1 MPVGAL
7 SRVAAGVVGAGG
19 VLHTGIWDRLEKVPD
34 PRSRRGRVYPLP
46 CLVAVVLCALTAAG
60 HDGVCAVAQ
69 WAARTS
75 PAQRARLRLPRHPL
89 TGRFRVPDEATIRR
103 FLAALDS
110 DALVSALLAPDAV
123 GGPRLGPSPD
133 TAPAVWQPVAG
144 QVVGLAVDGKTS
156 RGARR
161 ADGSLVHLLG
171 AATHG
176 LGLLVGQVE
185 VDVKSNETTVFRRL
199 LDRLDLAGI
208 VITADAMHTVRANLE
223 WLVTEKKA
231 HHLAVIKA
239 NQPRAHARMK
249 ALPWADI
256 PVADTT
262 RDSGHGRDETR
273 VLKVATVGHLDFPY
287 AAQALRITRW
297 RREKNRRP
305 SRETVYAITD
315 LTGSQ
320 AGPAQ
325 LADLARAHWHI
336 ENKVHYVRD
345 VSFGEDSST
354 VRTGN
359 APANLATIR
368 SAATNALRRAG
379 HTFIPT
385 GRHARTTPTDALT
398 LHGFP

>member
-1 MPVGAL
+1 ML
-7 SRVAAGVVGAGG
+7 R
-19 VLHTGIWDRLEKVPD
+19 TGIWERLEKVPD
-34 PRSRRGRVYPLP
+34 PRSRQGRVYSLP

-60 HDGVCAVAQ
+60 HDGVSAVAQ
-69 WAARTS
+69 WVARTS
-75 PAQRARLRLPRHPL
+75 SAERARLRLPRHPL

-110 DALVSALLAPDAV
+110 DALVSALLAADA
-123 GGPRLGPSPD
+123 GGSAPAD
-133 TAPAVWQPVAG
+133 TASTAGEPVAG
-144 QVVGLAVDGKTS
+144 QTVGLAVDGKTS

-185 VDVKSNETTVFRRL
+185 VDAKSNETTAFRRL
-199 LDRLDLAGI
+199 LGRLDLAGT
-208 VITADAMHTVRANLE
+208 VVTGDAMHTVRANLD

-231 HHLAVIKA
+231 HYLAVIKA
-239 NQPRAHARMK
+239 NQPLLHARMK
-249 ALPWADI
+249 ALPWADV

-262 RDSGHGRDETR
+262 RDTGHGRDETR
-273 VLKVATVGHLDFPY
+273 VLKVATVGHLDFPH

-305 SRETVYAITD
+305 SRQTVYAITD
-315 LTGSQ
+315 LT
-320 AGPAQ
+320 AAHTGPAQ

-345 VSFGEDSST
+345 VTFGEDRST

-368 SAATNALRRAG
+368 SAVTNALRRAG
-379 HTFIPT
+379 HAFIPT
-385 GRHARTTPTDALT
+385 GRRAHTTPADALT